1 MKENTGILYIY
12 ITILMTAIFLCI
24 AIPAKKVQ
32 AASVDWNVI
41 ALDPGHGGEED
52 GAYYY
57 GKKEKDINYAI
68 AVKVKQQLEAYEGV
82 TVVLTREKDEEVNL
96 ANRVVRAKEADADV
110 FISLHCNASVSHK
123 SQGASVYISTGAK
136 WRKTLQDFAD
146 CFLGEFEA
154 VGLGNAGTFARVTQM
169 GGRREDGTFDDY
181 YGVLRHSYNNG
192 IPALLV
198 EHCYMDSETDRIY
211 VKDENGITQLAQ
223 ADANAIAAFC
233 GLEKA
238 DGTKVKAKHAKKY
251 GATTRA
257 RELKYYDAPNITGI
271 KLLSYDGKTPGI
283 ATYLVSVQD
292 EIGITSLYLVY
303 QNASGSSVTVP
314 LEYRKS
320 LTTGEW
326 EVKAYIPENMS
337 LETYS
342 LCYVGA
348 YNAAGYDAGYNLA
361 DGEMIGFGACDW
373 LNTFSYHGEADLT
386 VITKGSLSTAHAKKI
401 QNEIEMGLRNRKNI
415 YPISFYPY

>member
-1 MKENTGILYIY
+1 
-12 ITILMTAIFLCI
+12 
-24 AIPAKKVQ
+24 
-32 AASVDWNVI
+32 
-41 ALDPGHGGEED
+41 
-52 GAYYY
+52 
-57 GKKEKDINYAI
+57 
-68 AVKVKQQLEAYEGV
+68 
-82 TVVLTREKDEEVNL
+82 
-96 ANRVVRAKEADADV
+96 
-110 FISLHCNASVSHK
+110 
-123 SQGASVYISTGAK
+123 
-136 WRKTLQDFAD
+136 
-146 CFLGEFEA
+146 
-154 VGLGNAGTFARVTQM
+154 
-169 GGRREDGTFDDY
+169 
-181 YGVLRHSYNNG
+181 
-192 IPALLV
+192 
-198 EHCYMDSETDRIY
+198 MDSETDRIY
-211 VKDENGITQLAQ
+211 VKDENGITQLAK

-238 DGTKVKAKHAKKY
+238 DGTKVKAKHAKAY
-251 GATTRA
+251 GATTKA
-257 RELKYYDAPNITGI
+257 RELKYYDAPNVTGI

-283 ATYLVSVQD
+283 ATYSVSVQD

-386 VITKGSLSTAHAKKI
+386 VITKGSLSTAHARKI